1 MFSIQ
6 QGHFLSDAPAL
17 NLKKKKKK
25 KNYTAQCTAVSASDL
40 SARGHQWYIAGIWDK
55 IITALALIEVF
66 ILGVIRPK

>member
-17 NLKKKKKK
+17 NQKKKKK

-40 SARGHQWYIAGIWDK
+40 SARGHQWYIAGISDK